1 MNPNTPHLPRDKQ
14 QNRRIAAADLMQ
26 AISVIVSAG
35 VIWLA
40 LYYTR

>member
-1 MNPNTPHLPRDKQ
+1 MNLNTPHSPSDKQ
-14 QNRRIAAADLMQ
+14 QTRRIAAADLMQ
-26 AISVIVSAG
+26 ALSVIVSAG

>member
-1 MNPNTPHLPRDKQ
+1 MNRNTPRLPYDKQ
-14 QNRRIAAADLMQ
+14 PTRRIETADLMQ
-26 AISVIVSAG
+26 ALSVIVSAG